1 MNNQP
6 KILIADDDP
15 VIRKLMQRVLMD
27 AGYEVYMAGDGKE
40 AIQQARTQQPDL
52 ILLDVHMPEMNGFEV
67 LRQLKADPQLASI
80 YVIIISG
87 AQRDSDSQV
96 QGLDMGADGY
106 LLRPIT
112 NRELVAHVQAMMR
125 IKTAEDAL
133 RRQEAQLRDVIN
145 GNMDGMLVLD
155 MEGRVLL
162 ANPAACEMLNHSP
175 ETIIG
180 QNMGIPLSVT
190 NYADMDLQ
198 RPDGTH
204 CLVEMRLA
212 EIEWEEQPARLASL
226 RDMTE
231 RRRADEALRRVERRS
246 RALIENAPDGI
257 ALVDLSDR
265 IIFAS
270 PSALRIFGYEE
281 ADEIDTSPAEYTHPE
296 DLDRV
301 LATIASTFENPTLTP
316 TVQYR
321 FRHSSGKW
329 LWVESTFTNLL
340 NDDSVNAIVINFRNI
355 TERKH
360 AETALRASEQ
370 RFRHLFMAAA
380 TGITINNMQ
389 GVFLRANPAF
399 CHLLGYMEEELL
411 TRDFF
416 SLTHPDDLAPNRVL
430 YRQLV
435 VGEIDH
441 FVIEKRFLPKD
452 GRLVWARVSVSL
464 TMGEGDV
471 THLLAMV
478 EDITERKQVESQQA
492 EQKQRLQGILDA
504 VPDGV
509 VLLDNA
515 SRVTLANPAGQTLLQ
530 RLAGVQVGETVT
542 TLGYQSLT
550 SLLSSSDNHSH
561 ALQYAGG
568 HFELLARPIALETG
582 DGDWVLLLRDVTAEH
597 EHEQYMEVQQRL
609 ATVGQ
614 LAAGIA
620 HDFNNVMGIIILY
633 TQLVQKADVLSKS
646 DQKRMGIIYE
656 QAMHA
661 SSMINQILDFSRHSV
676 MVRLP
681 LDLLPLLKEMVKLL
695 KNILPETIQ
704 LALAYARGE
713 FVVIAD
719 PTRLQQALMNI
730 LLNASDA
737 MPDGGR
743 LRLTLSHISIAPD
756 QQPPLPDV
764 GAGDWVQIIIADEG
778 TGIAQEHLPRIFDPF
793 FTTKAPGKG
802 TGLGLA
808 QVYGIV
814 KQHDG
819 SIIVDSKVGEGTT
832 MTIYLPLFGE
842 PVSPNREPFA
852 IDQTILG
859 SETILLVEDNDTLR
873 GSVANMLSELGYNVL
888 EAENGTLALTILES
902 EQEKIDLIISDV
914 VMPKM
919 GGVVFY
925 QHIKQKYPTLPLIMM
940 TGYPLGE
947 QTPELADLPWIAKP
961 FSVQVLGT
969 KIRALLPHPST
980 AQSDPK

>member
-1 MNNQP
+1 MNSQP
-6 KILIADDDP
+6 KILVADDEP
-15 VIRKLMQRVLMD
+15 LIREMMQSVLMD
-27 AGYEVYMAGDGKE
+27 AGYEVYVADNGKE
-40 AIQQARTQQPDL
+40 VIQQARAQQPDL
-52 ILLDVHMPEMNGFEV
+52 ILLDINMPEMDGFEA
-67 LRQLKADPQLASI
+67 LRHLKADPQLASI
-80 YVIIISG
+80 YVMIITGVQKYSN
-87 AQRDSDSQV
+87 SQV

-112 NRELVAHVQAMMR
+112 NRELVARVQAMLR

-133 RRQEAQLRDVIN
+133 RRKEAQLRDVIN
-145 GNMDGMLVLD
+145 SNMDGMLVLD
-155 MEGRVLL
+155 QEGRVLL
-162 ANPAACEMLNHSP
+162 ANPAACEMLNRSP
-175 ETIIG
+175 ETITG
-180 QNMGIPLSVT
+180 QNVGIPLSVT
-190 NYADMDLQ
+190 NYADMDIQ
-198 RPDGTH
+198 RPDGRR
-204 CLVEMRLA
+204 CLVDIRLA
-212 EIEWEEQPARLASL
+212 EIEWEGQPALLASL
-226 RDMTE
+226 RDVTA
-231 RRRADEALRRVERRS
+231 RRQADEAMRRVERRS
-246 RALIENAPDGI
+246 QALIENAPDGI
-257 ALVDLSDR
+257 ALVDMNDR

-270 PSALRIFGYEE
+270 PSAGRIFGYGETS
-281 ADEIDTSPAEYTHPE
+281 EITTGPAESTHPE

-321 FRHSSGKW
+321 YRHSGGEW

-340 NDDSVNAIVINFRNI
+340 NDDSVNAIVINFRDI
-355 TERKH
+355 TESKQDE
-360 AETALRASEQ
+360 AALRASEQ
-370 RFRHLFMAAA
+370 RFRHLFMAAV
-380 TGITINNMQ
+380 TGIAIADMRGN
-389 GVFLRANPAF
+389 FLQANPAF
-399 CHLLGYMEEELL
+399 CNLLGYTEEELQ

-416 SLTHPDDLAPNRVL
+416 SLTHPDDLTASRVL

-435 VGEIDH
+435 AGEIDH

-452 GRLVWARVSVSL
+452 GRLVWACVSVSL

-471 THLLAMV
+471 THLLALV
-478 EDITERKQVESQQA
+478 EDITQRKQVERAQA

-515 SRVTLANPAGQTLLQ
+515 GRVTLANPAGQTLLQ
-530 RLAGVQVGETVT
+530 RLSSVQVGETVT

-561 ALQYAGG
+561 ALQYAEG
-568 HFELLARPIALETG
+568 HFELLARPITLETG

-597 EHEQYMEVQQRL
+597 EHKQYMEVQQRL

-633 TQLVQKADVLSKS
+633 TQLLQKTAVLSKS
-646 DQKRMGIIYE
+646 EQNKMGIIYE
-656 QAMHA
+656 QARQA
-661 SSMINQILDFSRHSV
+661 SNMINQILDFSRDSV
-676 MVRLP
+676 MARLP
-681 LDLLPLLKEMVKLL
+681 LDLLPLLKEIVKLL

-704 LALAYARGE
+704 LELTYESGD
-713 FVVIAD
+713 FVVVAD
-719 PTRLQQALMNI
+719 PTRLQQVLMNI

-743 LRLTLSHISIAPD
+743 LRLALSHLSIAPN
-756 QQPPLPDV
+756 QLPPLPDL
-764 GAGDWVQIIIADEG
+764 GSGDWLQIAIADDG
-778 TGIAQEHLPRIFDPF
+778 TGIAPEHLSRIFDPF

-819 SIIVDSKVGEGTT
+819 SISVDSRVGEGTT
-832 MTIYLPLFGE
+832 LTIYLPMF
-842 PVSPNREPFA
+842 VSLAPPNGKPFV
-852 IDQTILG
+852 IDQAILG
-859 SETILLVEDNDTLR
+859 TETILLVEDNNILR
-873 GSVANMLSELGYNVL
+873 VSVVNTLSELGYQVL
-888 EAENGTLALTILES
+888 EAENGTVALTILES
-902 EQEKIDLIISDV
+902 EPEKIDLIISDV
-914 VMPKM
+914 VMPEM

-925 QHIKQKYPTLPLIMM
+925 QHIQQKYPTLPLLLM

-947 QTPELADLPWIAKP
+947 QAPELAGLPWIAKP

-969 KIRALLPHPST
+969 KVRTLLRN
-980 AQSDPK
+980 QF

>member
-6 KILIADDDP
+6 KILIADDEP
-15 VIRKLMQRVLMD
+15 LIRKMMQSILMN
-27 AGYEVYMAGDGKE
+27 AGYEVSVAGDGKE
-40 AIQQARTQQPDL
+40 VLRQARAQQPDL
-52 ILLDVHMPEMNGFEV
+52 ILLDVNMPEMDGFET
-67 LRQLKADPQLASI
+67 LRHLKADPQLASI
-80 YVIIISG
+80 YVMIISG
-87 AQRDSDSQV
+87 AERDSNSQV
-96 QGLDMGADGY
+96 QGLEMGADGY

-112 NRELVAHVQAMMR
+112 NRELVARVQAMLR

-133 RRQEAQLRDVIN
+133 RRQEAQLRNVIR

-155 MEGRVLL
+155 EEGQVLL
-162 ANPAACEMLNHSP
+162 ANPAACEMLHRSP
-175 ETIIG
+175 VTIIG
-180 QNMGIPLSVT
+180 QNVGIPLSVN
-190 NYADMDLQ
+190 NYADMELQ
-198 RPDGTH
+198 RPDGSH
-204 CLVEMRLA
+204 RLVEIRLA
-212 EIEWEEQPARLASL
+212 EIEWEGQPALLASL

-231 RRRADEALRRVERRS
+231 RRRIDEAMRRVERRS
-246 RALIENAPDGI
+246 QALIEHAPDGI
-257 ALVDLSDR
+257 ALVDMSDR

-281 ADEIDTSPAEYTHPE
+281 ASEIHTSPAEYTHPE

-301 LATIASTFENPTLTP
+301 LMTIASTFENPALTP

-321 FRHSSGKW
+321 FRHSSGEW

-355 TERKH
+355 TERKY

-370 RFRHLFMAAA
+370 RFRHLFMAAV
-380 TGITINNMQ
+380 TGIVITNMQ
-389 GVFLRANPAF
+389 GVFLQANPAF
-399 CHLLGYMEEELL
+399 CHLLGYTEEEFL

-416 SLTHPDDLAPNRVL
+416 SLTHPDDLAPNRIL

-471 THLLAMV
+471 THLLALV
-478 EDITERKQVESQQA
+478 EDITQRKQGEREQA
-492 EQKQRLQGILDA
+492 EQKQRLQEILDA

-515 SRVTLANPAGQTLLQ
+515 GRVTLANPAGQTLLQ
-530 RLAGVQVGETVT
+530 RLADVQVGETVT

-568 HFELLARPIALETG
+568 HFELWARPITLATG
-582 DGDWVLLLRDVTAEH
+582 DGDWVLLLRDVTTEH
-597 EHEQYMEVQQRL
+597 EHMQYMEVQQSL

-633 TQLVQKADVLSKS
+633 TQLVQKTAALSKS
-646 DQKRMGIIYE
+646 AQKQMNTIYE

-704 LALAYARGE
+704 LELAYGRGE

-743 LRLTLSHISIAPD
+743 LRLALSHLSIAPN
-756 QQPPLPDV
+756 QQPPLPDL
-764 GAGDWVQIIIADEG
+764 GAGDWVQIAIVDDG

-842 PVSPNREPFA
+842 AVAPNSEPFV

-859 SETILLVEDNDTLR
+859 SETILLIEDNNMLR
-873 GSVANMLSELGYNVL
+873 GSVATMLSELGYRVL
-888 EAENGTLALTILES
+888 EAENGTAALTILES
-902 EQEKIDLIISDV
+902 EPEKIDLIISDV
-914 VMPKM
+914 VMPEM

-925 QHIKQKYPTLPLIMM
+925 QHIQQKYPTLPLILM
-940 TGYPLGE
+940 TGYPLEE
-947 QTPELADLPWIAKP
+947 QAPELAHLPWIAKP
-961 FSVQVLGT
+961 FGMQVLGA
-969 KIRALLPHPST
+969 KIRALLLNS
-980 AQSDPK
+980 SSV